1 MHLNVS
7 KLQKPPL
14 VVQSC
19 KRIAAVEGVTFN
31 LKPCQVLE
39 HDSRA
44 FLPKLVLSY
53 EQISCIFAWCLEI
66 HIYIYVRFGLLAKA
80 MHPLV
85 KRIAARF
92 FNLLEKNSSTA
103 AAWILMHAATGNPRL
118 DTNTQIQKTNK
129 QIVMYKYTN
138 RQIHR

>member
-66 HIYIYVRFGLLAKA
+66 HIYIYILFGLLAKA

-92 FNLLEKNSSTA
+92 FNLLEKKLLNCCCMDIDARCHGQSS
-103 AAWILMHAATGNPRL
+103 PR
-118 DTNTQIQKTNK
+118 
-129 QIVMYKYTN
+129 YKYTN
-138 RQIHR
+138 TKYK